1 MKLPLLIFRAPL
13 LVLFATALGLQ
24 SAAAAACS
32 LAIGNSQP
40 TLVFRTE
47 YLPYEYSGFFP
58 YNIAS
63 VDPML
68 KYRTETWRGS
78 NGEHAGAGNGSSHR
92 VIGVVNTGTWTFS
105 KADFSDTSTKEIR
118 GTSLTY
124 GAAPFVQSAMKIGI
138 DEVGFGGGY
147 YQSFWGPVASLET
160 LNMTQRQIVW
170 TASGPLNS
178 HSGWVNAD
186 LHEELGNLF
195 TREDAI
201 ARGEDARFKIVKI
214 DATDRLQYW
223 NDYSPKTPG
232 EIQSRTQPVKFHAQ
246 RISFRVNLDVCEGE
260 YVLVADYKIWAQG
273 APEPAEKNKT
283 FGRFIEVKRNMHV
296 WPEGPAEDDSS
307 WERYPVALKQGEQ
320 CKLVAVRL
328 LPPCGA
334 AEAGKAWTELNSVD
348 ITISLG
354 RADAERSAG
363 MILLRADTISAET
376 FRPEVL
382 AVVDS
387 SVLDIRRTPA
397 GVIQQVKAPEI
408 LVDVSVLSADAYE
421 LRLYR
426 SAQIGALD
434 PASGRYAISGS
445 PFKVYTVANA
455 NPGVSATTL
464 RFDDSKGSSTLYA
477 YDAVTRTA
485 TMAQL
490 GGSRVENVIKSANG
504 LIEERLVKNG
514 LGVVVHRQLNTYA
527 ESVNGRVLRQR
538 IEGIS
543 PSTTSTTYTY
553 VFGRIATAV
562 VSNGLA
568 TTYTYNTKGQEI
580 GRISSTGRITEKNYA
595 DLPDLDGDGI
605 AEALDTSLER
615 IGLREISRS
624 YELRFSGV
632 QTFGGVSTKRIH
644 FIEALNP
651 GASWDATGN
660 LVTVRRE
667 IASGPFAG
675 KMAAQQ
681 TPDGVLSITSYSQS
695 AGALTT
701 TSEVGAPDVGKTA
714 VIDGIRTTTRTAAS
728 GYPVFRSSV
737 DIVSGVTLELETT
750 THTDDYGRPTRIDY
764 NDGTYLLRTYACC
777 GLASEISRDGAVTT
791 HSYDTI
797 GRRLSTSVNGITTLF
812 TYDAAGRLLAT
823 TRRGSDGSE
832 ITVEI
837 NAFDASD
844 FRTSTRDALGRVT
857 SFSRAPS
864 GSGGEVLTTTFPD
877 GGTRLELSVA
887 GSLRAVVGTATQ
899 LTESAEGVDAVGFF
913 TVEKRRVYPYDP
925 AEDYENVPATTEVT
939 THYVDL
945 AGRPILDLFADGAR
959 SESYYNPLG
968 QLSRTVDPDGVQVL
982 YAYNAKGEQ
991 TTVAI
996 DLNGNGVIDYA
1007 GGDRITRTT
1016 SSIGARPS
1024 AGGPITVRRTVSEVW
1039 DTPDADTPTVVS
1051 TAETSLDG
1059 RQTWQTAFGLTTSSR
1074 TVLDGAGGRTD
1085 TTTLPDQSTQ
1095 IRTSVA
1101 GRLTSTTFKD
1111 SAGASLSTTGQ
1122 AYDAHGRLQSQ
1133 TTVGV
1138 GTTNY
1143 TYFND
1148 DLVRTVTSPD
1158 PDPARTGPGYDPQ
1171 TVTYAYDTAGRV
1183 STVTQLD
1190 GTTVNTTYY
1199 PTGAVKRTWGSRTYP
1214 VHYTYDGQGRVMTL
1228 TTWRDFAGDTGKA
1241 VTTWNY
1247 DRFRGWLMTKKDATN
1262 TGPTYA
1268 YWPSGRLKQRTWA
1281 RQAAGQPLT
1290 TAYSYNA
1297 AGDLVLTDYSD
1308 ATPDVSLSCDRLG
1321 RSVTTTDASG
1331 IRTFGYHL
1339 AGAVQSET
1347 YGNSG
1352 PLAGQSVS
1360 RTFDGFYR
1368 LGSLSSTGLP
1378 ASVAYAYDSVS
1389 RLREISQASHA
1400 ATYAYTPNTGDI
1412 ASITLSANGVTRLT
1426 STKNYDQRGRLAS
1439 VNHTIGSTALGHSYG
1454 YNSADQRTRAT
1465 REDGSYWDY
1474 AYDTLGQIN
1483 NAVKRRSDGVARL
1496 GQTFAYTYD
1505 DIGNR
1510 RSATLNNQTATYTAD
1525 VLNRYVTR
1533 TVPSVVPVLG
1543 RAAADATVLVNRELT
1558 TRQDGWFYT
1567 EVAAANT
1574 TAPQYVKL
1582 DVSGIKPP
1590 AGAGPEIAAFEQRS
1604 AFLAQTPETFAY
1616 DSDGNLT
1623 QDGRWTYAWDAEN
1636 RLIAMEARSE
1646 VATLSPALL
1655 LRLEFA
1661 YDGSGRRIRKQVKT
1675 RNDSTWTTTTDRRF
1689 LYDGWNLI
1697 AEFDANAT
1705 NSTLALVRSYTWGL
1719 DLSGSMQGAGG
1730 VGGLLWTT
1738 FASPATTH
1746 AFLADGNGNVIAS
1759 VDAATGLVS
1768 HADDYSPIGET
1779 IPLSGSRPGAF
1790 GFSSKYTDVE
1800 TGLLYYGFRYYN
1812 PSTGRW
1818 LSRDPIEEAGGVNLY
1833 GFVSNNPT
1841 NDVDPLGLVGGGSGN
1856 QPPTPKEI
1864 EGARTRAFQLIKY
1877 FGNVGEGL
1885 PQKLLRRWLWK
1896 EGDYKLSDAEFNS
1909 VWGEKNYRVNAAF
1922 DNASVY
1928 KKINTLSMSEDF
1940 MRDLASKSEGQT
1952 FSGTYLIPDYA
1963 FGRTLGH
1970 FFWFVKVEAKRGCDK
1985 FTYEAKGT
1993 VHIEDNYDFN
2003 SMDRANRNDE
2013 GDVQKM
2019 RWFHNITGMGKDF
2032 KISSTRYP
2040 VSEKAPNSSSPY
2052 EAGYL
2057 KRQ

>member
-1 MKLPLLIFRAPL
+1 MCGYLHPAKL
-13 LVLFATALGLQ
+13 
-24 SAAAAACS
+24 
-32 LAIGNSQP
+32 
-40 TLVFRTE
+40 
-47 YLPYEYSGFFP
+47 
-58 YNIAS
+58 
-63 VDPML
+63 
-68 KYRTETWRGS
+68 
-78 NGEHAGAGNGSSHR
+78 
-92 VIGVVNTGTWTFS
+92 
-105 KADFSDTSTKEIR
+105 
-118 GTSLTY
+118 
-124 GAAPFVQSAMKIGI
+124 
-138 DEVGFGGGY
+138 
-147 YQSFWGPVASLET
+147 
-160 LNMTQRQIVW
+160 
-170 TASGPLNS
+170 
-178 HSGWVNAD
+178 
-186 LHEELGNLF
+186 
-195 TREDAI
+195 
-201 ARGEDARFKIVKI
+201 
-214 DATDRLQYW
+214 
-223 NDYSPKTPG
+223 
-232 EIQSRTQPVKFHAQ
+232 
-246 RISFRVNLDVCEGE
+246 
-260 YVLVADYKIWAQG
+260 
-273 APEPAEKNKT
+273 
-283 FGRFIEVKRNMHV
+283 
-296 WPEGPAEDDSS
+296 
-307 WERYPVALKQGEQ
+307 
-320 CKLVAVRL
+320 
-328 LPPCGA
+328 
-334 AEAGKAWTELNSVD
+334 
-348 ITISLG
+348 
-354 RADAERSAG
+354 
-363 MILLRADTISAET
+363 
-376 FRPEVL
+376 
-382 AVVDS
+382 
-387 SVLDIRRTPA
+387 
-397 GVIQQVKAPEI
+397 
-408 LVDVSVLSADAYE
+408 
-421 LRLYR
+421 
-426 SAQIGALD
+426 
-434 PASGRYAISGS
+434 
-445 PFKVYTVANA
+445 
-455 NPGVSATTL
+455 
-464 RFDDSKGSSTLYA
+464 
-477 YDAVTRTA
+477 
-485 TMAQL
+485 
-490 GGSRVENVIKSANG
+490 
-504 LIEERLVKNG
+504 
-514 LGVVVHRQLNTYA
+514 
-527 ESVNGRVLRQR
+527 
-538 IEGIS
+538 
-543 PSTTSTTYTY
+543 
-553 VFGRIATAV
+553 
-562 VSNGLA
+562 
-568 TTYTYNTKGQEI
+568 
-580 GRISSTGRITEKNYA
+580 
-595 DLPDLDGDGI
+595 
-605 AEALDTSLER
+605 
-615 IGLREISRS
+615 
-624 YELRFSGV
+624 
-632 QTFGGVSTKRIH
+632 
-644 FIEALNP
+644 
-651 GASWDATGN
+651 
-660 LVTVRRE
+660 
-667 IASGPFAG
+667 
-675 KMAAQQ
+675 
-681 TPDGVLSITSYSQS
+681 
-695 AGALTT
+695 
-701 TSEVGAPDVGKTA
+701 GKT
-714 VIDGIRTTTRTAAS
+714 
-728 GYPVFRSSV
+728 
-737 DIVSGVTLELETT
+737 
-750 THTDDYGRPTRIDY
+750 
-764 NDGTYLLRTYACC
+764 NK
-777 GLASEISRDGAVTT
+777 
-791 HSYDTI
+791 
-797 GRRLSTSVNGITTLF
+797 
-812 TYDAAGRLLAT
+812 
-823 TRRGSDGSE
+823 
-832 ITVEI
+832 
-837 NAFDASD
+837 
-844 FRTSTRDALGRVT
+844 
-857 SFSRAPS
+857 
-864 GSGGEVLTTTFPD
+864 
-877 GGTRLELSVA
+877 
-887 GSLRAVVGTATQ
+887 
-899 LTESAEGVDAVGFF
+899 
-913 TVEKRRVYPYDP
+913 KR
-925 AEDYENVPATTEVT
+925 
-939 THYVDL
+939 
-945 AGRPILDLFADGAR
+945 
-959 SESYYNPLG
+959 
-968 QLSRTVDPDGVQVL
+968 
-982 YAYNAKGEQ
+982 
-991 TTVAI
+991 
-996 DLNGNGVIDYA
+996 
-1007 GGDRITRTT
+1007 
-1016 SSIGARPS
+1016 
-1024 AGGPITVRRTVSEVW
+1024 
-1039 DTPDADTPTVVS
+1039 
-1051 TAETSLDG
+1051 
-1059 RQTWQTAFGLTTSSR
+1059 
-1074 TVLDGAGGRTD
+1074 
-1085 TTTLPDQSTQ
+1085 
-1095 IRTSVA
+1095 
-1101 GRLTSTTFKD
+1101 
-1111 SAGASLSTTGQ
+1111 
-1122 AYDAHGRLQSQ
+1122 
-1133 TTVGV
+1133 
-1138 GTTNY
+1138 
-1143 TYFND
+1143 
-1148 DLVRTVTSPD
+1148 PD
-1158 PDPARTGPGYDPQ
+1158 PFWPRA
-1171 TVTYAYDTAGRV
+1171 
-1183 STVTQLD
+1183 
-1190 GTTVNTTYY
+1190 
-1199 PTGAVKRTWGSRTYP
+1199 
-1214 VHYTYDGQGRVMTL
+1214 
-1228 TTWRDFAGDTGKA
+1228 WRDFAGDTGKA

-1247 DRFRGWLMTKKDATN
+1247 DRFRGWLLTKRDAAN

-1308 ATPDVSLSCDRLG
+1308 ATPDVSLSYDRLG
-1321 RSVTTTDASG
+1321 RSVATTDASG

-1360 RTFDGFYR
+1360 RTFDGLYR

-1378 ASVAYAYDSVS
+1378 ASVAYAYDSAS

-1400 ATYAYTPNTGDI
+1400 ATYAYTPNTVDI

-1439 VNHTIGSTALGHSYG
+1439 VSHTIGSTALGHSYG
-1454 YNSADQRTRAT
+1454 YNSADQSTRAT

-1590 AGAGPEIAAFEQRS
+1590 AGTGPEIAAFEQRS

-1646 VATLSPALL
+1646 VATLSPALR

-1675 RNDSTWTTTTDRRF
+1675 RNDSTWTTTSDRRF

-1768 HADDYSPIGET
+1768 HADDYSPFGET